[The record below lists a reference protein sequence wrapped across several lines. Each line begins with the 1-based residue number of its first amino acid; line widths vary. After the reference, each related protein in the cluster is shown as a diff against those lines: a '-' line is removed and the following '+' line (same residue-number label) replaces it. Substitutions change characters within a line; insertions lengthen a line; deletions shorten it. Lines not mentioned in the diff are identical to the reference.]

1 MHAALADDLGLEEAW
16 HCDSAGAAAGT
27 MAPQTVFVG
36 TYLAAFWEQLDA
48 ATLETETLFK
58 NAFDDPASR
67 TDGNTARGMLS
78 EVYNI
83 MATVNLPKTMRPM
96 AGSGHKAPRRAART
110 SRTND

>member
-1 MHAALADDLGLEEAW
+1 
-16 HCDSAGAAAGT
+16 

-67 TDGNTARGMLS
+67 TDGNTARGIYRS
-78 EVYNI
+78 
-83 MATVNLPKTMRPM
+83 
-96 AGSGHKAPRRAART
+96 
-110 SRTND
+110 